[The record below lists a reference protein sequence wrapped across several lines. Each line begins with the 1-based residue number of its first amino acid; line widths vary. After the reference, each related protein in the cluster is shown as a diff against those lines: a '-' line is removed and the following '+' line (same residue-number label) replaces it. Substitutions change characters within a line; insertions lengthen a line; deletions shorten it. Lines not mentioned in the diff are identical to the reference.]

1 VLDPHEPRK
10 QLDHV
15 PVHLRRVGAEVL
27 KQVNVAGVCRK
38 FKDIDRGVDTKFH
51 KDKRCARMSAF
62 EWCNFFRRVRN

>member
-27 KQVNVAGVCRK
+27 KQVNVAGGQAQ
-38 FKDIDRGVDTKFH
+38 FTATNSDIDTQVIKS
-51 KDKRCARMSAF
+51 KRCARMSAF
-62 EWCNFFRRVRN
+62 DWYNFFRRVRN